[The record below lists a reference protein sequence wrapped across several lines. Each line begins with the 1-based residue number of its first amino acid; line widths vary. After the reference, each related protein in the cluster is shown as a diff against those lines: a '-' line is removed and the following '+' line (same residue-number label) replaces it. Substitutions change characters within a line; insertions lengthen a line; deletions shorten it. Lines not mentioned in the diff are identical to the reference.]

1 MYHVELYV
9 FYRLLLTCTFYNS
22 VLVTVHI
29 HATCINYFCLF
40 KNINNLLYNSY
51 LKKNIVYN
59 IYIFYTSYM
68 YVYFQGV

>member
-29 HATCINYFCLF
+29 HATCINYFF
-40 KNINNLLYNSY
+40 VY
-51 LKKNIVYN
+51 LKI
-59 IYIFYTSYM
+59 
-68 YVYFQGV
+68 